1 VKIPEP
7 VIPGDIPP
15 AELPALLRNWHLGS
29 KARRHLSRRRFY
41 EVTSLLDRSGGRALD
56 AGCGWGYGLFL
67 LGRRG
72 FEPFGIDIVQDDFP
86 AARRVASANALDVAL
101 AGADLGALPFVEG
114 SFAAMTA
121 VETIEHV
128 FEEDR
133 MSALREAWRVL
144 VPGGVLA
151 LSTPNERSIVERGKR
166 LIVRFPLLKRLFP
179 PMCYPAGAVPRESY
193 HPYSY
198 HKPVPPEA
206 LRRMLEDAGF
216 EVAAV
221 KTVIFVW
228 KSVPDALFAAARLV
242 ETALERAPFV
252 RSLASTLVVSA
263 IKVERSAYALSG
275 SREQKSSGRAAA
287 QDSNN
292 CK

>member
-1 VKIPEP
+1 VNIPEP

-41 EVTSLLDRSGGRALD
+41 EVTSLLDRPGGRALD

-86 AARRVASANALDVAL
+86 AARRVASANELAVAL
-101 AGADLGALPFVEG
+101 AGADLGALPFVGG

-128 FEEDR
+128 FEDDR

-144 VPGGVLA
+144 APGGVLA

-166 LIVRFPLLKRLFP
+166 LIVRFPFLTRLFP
-179 PMCYPAGAVPRESY
+179 AMCYPAGAVPRERY

-198 HKPVPPEA
+198 HNPVPPAA
-206 LRRMLEDAGF
+206 LRRMLVDAGF
-216 EVAAV
+216 KVAAMR
-221 KTVIFVW
+221 TILFVW
-228 KSVPDALFAAARLV
+228 KNVPDALFAPARLL
-242 ETALERAPFV
+242 EAALERVPLV
-252 RSLASTLVVSA
+252 RGLASTLVVSA
-263 IKVERSAYALSG
+263 VKVERSEYGVSE
-275 SREQKSSGRAAA
+275 SFDEKPPVRPAA
-287 QDSNN
+287 QDSTN